1 LAQTGT
7 LFWAPRFKHAALD
20 QRRDEVEL

>member
-7 LFWAPRFKHAALD
+7 LFWPPRFKHAALD